1 MSLKTRLR
9 ISIVT
14 LVTLLVFAQCVVSLR
29 IAAEA
34 NFNDALERAQ
44 AIALQVR
51 YFVEQRVNE
60 QARQVTPPPVTIEAT
75 KRLWERIVDEDM
87 ALPMLLEKTMASSNA
102 IIEILICDE
111 NSRVLAASTPS
122 RVHTIFDSLPGF
134 AEWKERPLWER
145 LGEVL
150 GGRKDYDIVVPLGV
164 EGMSKPVLSIHVV
177 VSTVLLRS
185 AIMPQVRSLV
195 VVSGLSL
202 LASIILAGIVSNV
215 IFSSLERLSKRI
227 ESIATGEFKEDESV
241 QAESKRESKEFADVQ
256 SKLDLLNRQFR
267 GAREDV
273 LQLRGNIEKMLERL
287 EESVL
292 LFDANGRLLRA
303 SRTATRVL
311 RGVPIAQDRT
321 LDDLFPEG
329 TSLGDLVRRVMREGI
344 GVRDAVT
351 EFPRANASPLR
362 LLANIEFLEN
372 FPAAGRNGVLLT
384 LRDAETRKQ
393 LRTQLDVST
402 RLAAISRLTGGVA
415 HEIKNPLNAIALHLE
430 VLRSKLQ
437 EQPEVHSEVNV
448 IGSEIARLDRV
459 VKTFLDFQR
468 PMELNMKPVNIVE
481 VARQVSALLW
491 PEAER
496 AGVSIEL
503 DSARSAIRLRG
514 DEDLLKQALLNVV
527 NNGIEAMQR
536 GGRLRVRVE
545 KTGEEITV
553 SVSDQ
558 GSGIP
563 PQMQERIFNLYF
575 TTKPKGSGIGLAMT
589 YRIVQL
595 HNGSIDFVT
604 QPGEGTTFRLRFPTP
619 DEESSINPLEGVTMG
634 AGQQTSRPDTADRAT
649 VPERKV

>member
-34 NFNDALERAQ
+34 NFNDAHERAQ

-60 QARQVTPPPVTIEAT
+60 QAQQVTPPPVTIEAT
-75 KRLWERIVDEDM
+75 KRLWERIVDEDL

-102 IIEILICDE
+102 IIEILVCDE
-111 NSRVLAASTPS
+111 NSRALAASTPS
-122 RVHTIFDSLPGF
+122 RVHTVFEALPAF
-134 AEWKERPLWER
+134 SEWKERPLWER

-195 VVSGLSL
+195 VVSALSL

-227 ESIATGEFKEDESV
+227 ESIATGEFREEKPGE
-241 QAESKRESKEFADVQ
+241 AENKRESKEFADVQ
-256 SKLDLLNRQFR
+256 SKLDLLSRQFR

-273 LQLRGNIEKMLERL
+273 LQLRGNIERMLERL

-292 LFDANGRLLRA
+292 LFDASGRLLRA
-303 SRTATRVL
+303 SRTASRVL
-311 RGVPIAQDRT
+311 QGHALEQDRT
-321 LDDLFPEG
+321 LDHLFPEG
-329 TSLGDLVRRVMREGI
+329 THLGDLVRRVMREGH

-362 LLANIEFLEN
+362 LLANVEFLEN
-372 FPAAGRNGVLLT
+372 FPDAGRNGVLLT

-430 VLRSKLQ
+430 VLRSKLV
-437 EQPEVHSEVNV
+437 EQPDVHPEVNV
-448 IGSEIARLDRV
+448 IGNEIARLDRV

-468 PMELNMKPVNIVE
+468 PMELNMKPVNVVE

-503 DSARSAIRLRG
+503 DSARAAVRLRG

-558 GSGIP
+558 GAGIP
-563 PQMQERIFNLYF
+563 PQLQERIFNLYF

-589 YRIVQL
+589 FRIVQL

-604 QPGEGTTFRLRFPTP
+604 QPGEGTTFRLRFPAP
-619 DEESSINPLEGVTMG
+619 DDESSTNPLEGVTMAAEQAHG
-634 AGQQTSRPDTADRAT
+634 SIEADKP
-649 VPERKV
+649 VIPERKV

>member
-9 ISIVT
+9 IAIVT
-14 LVTLLVFAQCVVSLR
+14 LVTMLVFAQCVVSLR

-44 AIALQVR
+44 AIAQQVR
-51 YFVEQRVNE
+51 HLVEQRVNE
-60 QARQVTPPPVTIEAT
+60 QARAVQPPPATYEAT
-75 KRLWERIVDEDM
+75 KRLWERIVDEDL
-87 ALPMLLEKTMASSNA
+87 ALPELLEKTMASSNA
-102 IIEILICDE
+102 VIEILICDE

-122 RVHTIFDSLPGF
+122 RVHTTFEPLPSFG
-134 AEWKERPLWER
+134 EWKQRPLWER

-150 GGRKDYDIVVPLGV
+150 GGRRDYTIVVPLGAV
-164 EGMSKPVLSIHVV
+164 DISTPVLTIHVV

-185 AIMPQVRSLV
+185 AIMPQVNSLV
-195 VVSGLSL
+195 VVSALSL
-202 LASIILAGIVSNV
+202 LASIVLAIIFSNL

-227 ESIATGEFKEDESV
+227 ESIATGEFREEEPGP
-241 QAESKRESKEFADVQ
+241 AESKKESKEFADVQ
-256 SKLDLLNRQFR
+256 SKLDLLSRQFR
-267 GAREDV
+267 GAKEDV
-273 LQLRGNIEKMLERL
+273 LQLRGNIERMLERL

-292 LFDANGRLLRA
+292 LFDSQGRLIRA
-303 SRTATRVL
+303 SRTAGRVL
-311 RGVPIAQDRT
+311 QGMNVEQDRT
-321 LDDLFPEG
+321 LDHLFPEG
-329 TSLGDLVRRVMREGI
+329 TQLGDLIRRVLREGA

-362 LLANIEFLEN
+362 LLANVEFLEN
-372 FPAAGRNGVLLT
+372 FPDAGRNGVLLT

-430 VLRSKLQ
+430 VLKSKL
-437 EQPEVHSEVNV
+437 ESQPEVQPEVNV

-496 AGVSIEL
+496 AGVSMEL
-503 DSARSAIRLRG
+503 DSARATIRMRA

-545 KTGEEITV
+545 KAGEEITI

-558 GSGIP
+558 GGGIP
-563 PQMQERIFNLYF
+563 PHLQERIFNLYF

-589 YRIVQL
+589 FRIVQL

-604 QPGEGTTFRLRFPTP
+604 EPGVGTTFRLRFPAP
-619 DEESSINPLEGVTMG
+619 DDDTAAASSDLDLTAAVQAATTGKRG
-634 AGQQTSRPDTADRAT
+634 AGQEQAS
-649 VPERKV
+649 

>member
-51 YFVEQRVNE
+51 HLVLQRVNE
-60 QARQVTPPPVTIEAT
+60 QARQVKPPPVTIEAT
-75 KRLWERIVDEDM
+75 KRLWERIVDEDL
-87 ALPMLLEKTMASSNA
+87 ALPELLEKTMASSNA

-111 NSRVLAASTPS
+111 NSRALAASTPS
-122 RVHTIFDSLPGF
+122 RVHTVFEPLPAF

-150 GGRKDYDIVVPLGV
+150 GGRKDYEIVVPLGV

-195 VVSGLSL
+195 VVSALSL

-227 ESIATGEFKEDESV
+227 ESIATGEFREDEPG
-241 QAESKRESKEFADVQ
+241 QAEAKRESKEFADVQ
-256 SKLDLLNRQFR
+256 SKLDLLSRQYR

-273 LQLRGNIEKMLERL
+273 MQLRGNIEKMLERL

-292 LFDANGRLLRA
+292 LFDSSGRLLRA
-303 SRTATRVL
+303 SRTASRVL
-311 RGVPIAQDRT
+311 QGVSVAQDRT

-329 TSLGDLVRRVMREGI
+329 THLGDLVRRVMREGQ

-362 LLANIEFLEN
+362 LLANVEFLEN
-372 FPAAGRNGVLLT
+372 FPEAGRSGVLLT

-430 VLRSKLQ
+430 VLRSKLG
-437 EQPEVHSEVNV
+437 EQPDAHPEVNV

-503 DSARSAIRLRG
+503 DSAKAAVKLRG

-545 KTGEEITV
+545 RAGEEITV

-558 GSGIP
+558 GAGIP
-563 PQMQERIFNLYF
+563 PQLQERIFNLYF

-589 YRIVQL
+589 FRIVQL
-595 HNGSIDFVT
+595 HNGTIDFVT
-604 QPGEGTTFRLRFPTP
+604 QPGEGTTFRLRFPAP
-619 DEESSINPLEGVTMG
+619 EDESSINPLEGVAMAG
-634 AGQQTSRPDTADRAT
+634 AQPPESAGKTAA
-649 VPERKV
+649 PERRA

>member
-44 AIALQVR
+44 AIAQQVN
-51 YFVEQRVNE
+51 FLVAQRVNE
-60 QARQVTPPPVTIEAT
+60 QAREVHPPPATIEAT
-75 KRLWERIVDEDM
+75 KRLWERIVDEDLG
-87 ALPMLLEKTMASSNA
+87 LPELLEKTMANSNA
-102 IIEILICDE
+102 VIEILICDE

-122 RVHTIFDSLPGF
+122 RVHTQFEPLPGF
-134 AEWKERPLWER
+134 SVWKERPLWER

-150 GGRKDYDIVVPLGV
+150 GGRKDYATLVPLGLK
-164 EGMSKPVLSIHVV
+164 EMPKPVLTVHVV

-195 VVSGLSL
+195 VVSALSL

-227 ESIATGEFKEDESV
+227 ESIATGKFPEEDPS

-256 SKLDLLNRQFR
+256 SKLDLLSRQFK

-292 LFDANGRLLRA
+292 LFDASGRLLRA
-303 SRTATRVL
+303 SRTASRVL
-311 RGVPIAQDRT
+311 QGHPLEQDRT
-321 LDDLFPEG
+321 LDHLFPKG
-329 TSLGDLVRRVMREGI
+329 THLGDLVRRVMREGH
-344 GVRDAVT
+344 GVKDAVT

-362 LLANIEFLEN
+362 LLANVEFLEN
-372 FPAAGRNGVLLT
+372 FPDQGRSGILLT

-430 VLRSKLQ
+430 VLRSKLG
-437 EQPEVHSEVNV
+437 EQPELHPEVNV

-468 PMELNMKPVNIVE
+468 PMELNMKPVNVVE

-503 DSARSAIRLRG
+503 DSVRAAVRLRG

-558 GSGIP
+558 GAGIP
-563 PQMQERIFNLYF
+563 AQLQERIFNLYF

-589 YRIVQL
+589 FRIVQL

-604 QPGEGTTFRLRFPTP
+604 QPGEGTTFRLHFPVP
-619 DEESSINPLEGVTMG
+619 EEESSTNPLEGIMAVG
-634 AGQQTSRPDTADRAT
+634 GQQAPQSDEAEKGAF
-649 VPERKV
+649 PERKA